1 MSFDESKFEL
11 QKEIK
16 TCDECGSKFYAS
28 ASKMQSLCPECAS
41 ILYGY
46 ENCNH
51 VFENGRCVKC
61 FWDGSR
67 SEYVREMA
75 HETDKSAEPRQL
87 NAQEW
92 TEIIHDVLDVR
103 MAEDFGLMPIK
114 ERCWANSYD
123 DNERRRVISLFMLN
137 DMSATIKW
145 GWNFA
150 YIPRISGNK
159 CVWARTDKS
168 IYAHTFRLSEEFING
183 GATPGKRKSVFGRDG
198 LNNSEGLGRI
208 IEEIE
213 TAYKFVNDDIKTY
226 FDKTGTDAGMLAE
239 LENICEQ
246 RYYRFIHPEN
256 RLIKICLENRMGQ
269 SEKAID
275 EFEKVAFESEKLKAD
290 YGKRI
295 GL

>member
-16 TCDECGSKFYAS
+16 TC
-28 ASKMQSLCPECAS
+28 
-41 ILYGY
+41 
-46 ENCNH
+46 
-51 VFENGRCVKC
+51 
-61 FWDGSR
+61 
-67 SEYVREMA
+67 
-75 HETDKSAEPRQL
+75 AEPRKL

-92 TEIIHDVLDVR
+92 TEIIHDVLDDR

-114 ERCWANSYD
+114 ERCWASAY

-183 GATPGKRKSVFGRDG
+183 GATPGKRKSLFGRDG
-198 LNNSEGLGRI
+198 LNNSEGFGRI

-226 FDKTGTDAGMLAE
+226 FDKTDTDAGMLAE

-256 RLIKICLENRMGQ
+256 RLVKICLENRMGQ
-269 SEKAID
+269 SEKARD